1 MNADLAHARAGSTSF
16 WREADQELMAEAA
29 NLFGKAPEPP
39 GLDGDKEKSDDDDDS
54 ESSGTATPPQAV
66 PEPPPEPASGLENY
80 AWKARVCVGL
90 KVYSKD
96 QELEV
101 HVVMPKE
108 DAPVDMVDLDSTNRD
123 LHPEDTKGPGA
134 KKGAVDDECT
144 CGKSVEAGEKK
155 DGKETDGGNKVAERE
170 ESGENK
176 KGDGAEREDKSGEGD
191 GAKGGAQKG
200 GEEMKEGKES
210 DGNDKEKEDEQ
221 KAVQAETQD
230 EITKK
235 PAQAEKDGKS
245 KGKSTEGGS
254 KNFERCST
262 CGKRVGGGEYKK
274 GERSTEAAGQTEGK
288 TDG

>member
-16 WREADQELMAEAA
+16 WREADKELMAEAA

-39 GLDGDKEKSDDDDDS
+39 GLGGDKEESDDDDDS
-54 ESSGTATPPQAV
+54 KSSGTATPPQAV

-96 QELEV
+96 RELEV

-108 DAPVDMVDLDSTNRD
+108 DAPADMVDLDSSNRD
-123 LHPEDTKGPGA
+123 LRPEDAKEPGA
-134 KKGAVDDECT
+134 KKGAADDECT
-144 CGKSVEAGEKK
+144 CGKLAETGEKK
-155 DGKETDGGNKVAERE
+155 DGKEAGGGNKVAEGE

-176 KGDGAEREDKSGEGD
+176 RGDGAEKEDKGKKGD
-191 GAKGGAQKG
+191 GAKGGAEKG
-200 GEEMKEGKES
+200 DEKKKEGKES
-210 DGNDKEKEDEQ
+210 DGNDKEKKDKQ

-235 PAQAEKDGKS
+235 PIPAEKDGKS

-254 KNFERCST
+254 KDVERCSA
-262 CGKRVGGGEYKK
+262 CGGRVKGGENKK
-274 GERSTEAAGQTEGK
+274 GERSTGAADQTDGK